1 MTIKT
6 TCISAY
12 PKPDYVPISDW
23 FQVGHDAQD
32 YTDKVIRVWERHVD
46 ADAVALMDKATEEVV
61 ADQIACGITVPTDGE
76 VRRENYVYYQCRQF
90 KGFDFENLTRRTF
103 RNGAL
108 TSELPTIRGPVR
120 RQGECALIRDWQI
133 AEQAADRAV
142 KITLP
147 GPMTISDTTA
157 DAFYEDPPRLANDL
171 ADALNGE
178 ILASAAAGCR
188 HIQIDEPVFARKPA
202 QALEYGVEALER
214 CFHGV
219 PSGITRVMHMCCG
232 YPNRLDQTDYPKA
245 DPQAYI
251 EIAKAIDGI
260 VEEISIE
267 DSHRHNPPELFQ
279 IFSRSA
285 LIVGFVTIASST
297 VETVDEIRNRMQSVL
312 EHLPNERL
320 IAAPD
325 CSLGFLGRDL
335 AMQKLR
341 NLCATA
347 NSF

>member
-120 RQGECALIRDWQI
+120 RQGECALIRD
-133 AEQAADRAV
+133 
-142 KITLP
+142 
-147 GPMTISDTTA
+147 
-157 DAFYEDPPRLANDL
+157 
-171 ADALNGE
+171 
-178 ILASAAAGCR
+178 
-188 HIQIDEPVFARKPA
+188 
-202 QALEYGVEALER
+202 
-214 CFHGV
+214 
-219 PSGITRVMHMCCG
+219 
-232 YPNRLDQTDYPKA
+232 
-245 DPQAYI
+245 
-251 EIAKAIDGI
+251 
-260 VEEISIE
+260 
-267 DSHRHNPPELFQ
+267 
-279 IFSRSA
+279 
-285 LIVGFVTIASST
+285 
-297 VETVDEIRNRMQSVL
+297 
-312 EHLPNERL
+312 
-320 IAAPD
+320 
-325 CSLGFLGRDL
+325 
-335 AMQKLR
+335 
-341 NLCATA
+341 
-347 NSF
+347 